1 MAFDIHR
8 PCLRRQPSL
17 NSGSQ
22 RGGAA
27 PEALISPLRK
37 PGTVLGPIPIFN
49 VALADRAS
57 RLYSSRAKKNRKLLV
72 SACSGRRQRR
82 RLRFAMAVPPDLST
96 LTQRK
101 QRKSAAPSL

>member
-8 PCLRRQPSL
+8 SCLLRQMSPS
-17 NSGSQ
+17 SGSQ

-27 PEALISPLRK
+27 PEALISPWRK
-37 PGTVLGPIPIFN
+37 PGTMLGPIPIFN
-49 VALADRAS
+49 VALSEKAS
-57 RLYSSRAKKNRKLLV
+57 RLYSSRAKKKWKLLA
-72 SACSGRRQRR
+72 SAYSGRRQRR
-82 RLRFAMAVPPDLST
+82 RLRFDMAAPPDLST

>member
-1 MAFDIHR
+1 MAFDIR
-8 PCLRRQPSL
+8 RSCLRRQTSPS
-17 NSGSQ
+17 SGSQ

-27 PEALISPLRK
+27 PEALISPWRK
-37 PGTVLGPIPIFN
+37 RGTVLGPIPIFN
-49 VALADRAS
+49 VALAERAS

-82 RLRFAMAVPPDLST
+82 RLRFDMAAPPDLSR